1 MIPKK
6 RQATACLFYVLGPS
20 AVFCHLLTTIG
31 TIFVPPFDVLSENV
45 LFYLRIKVAQER
57 CGNCKFVYWDRAH
70 ALSTRKKLWIARYS
84 QAVQNP
90 AGLQAICWRIPVS
103 HRISTARGSGFLS
116 APGTDSISS
125 MPVCPPIQRQP
136 QFAGKYTGRN
146 IHQAHRVEEEIR
158 LRNWRRS
165 E

>member
-70 ALSTRKKLWIARYS
+70 ALSTRKNYGL
-84 QAVQNP
+84 P
-90 AGLQAICWRIPVS
+90 ATLKPFKTLQVNKRSVGT
-103 HRISTARGSGFLS
+103 HLFLI
-116 APGTDSISS
+116 G
-125 MPVCPPIQRQP
+125 
-136 QFAGKYTGRN
+136 
-146 IHQAHRVEEEIR
+146 
-158 LRNWRRS
+158 
-165 E
+165 